1 MGCTSKWRG
10 SKVARRVLRVEGRG
24 PQEAEDCTEMG
35 LEEKSMYCCGKMQG
49 LGKKSS
55 PISNEVLE
63 PTPGWSLPSPL
74 RARSEATGYR

>member
-1 MGCTSKWRG
+1 M
-10 SKVARRVLRVEGRG
+10 ARQVLRGEGRG
-24 PQEAEDCTEMG
+24 PQEAEDRTEMG

-49 LGKKSS
+49 LGKKPS

-63 PTPGWSLPSPL
+63 PTPGRSLPSPL